1 MSELGVTA
9 ALNINDL
16 PFAADRTRAW
26 RELREAGE
34 AVSSGDEIILTSA
47 EAVEFAAKRPE
58 IFSSAR
64 AFDRL
69 GSPVPLVP
77 IAIDPPDH
85 TRFRRMLD
93 PFFSP
98 KKMAERE
105 SELRRQAGE
114 LIDAIV
120 ARGECD
126 VVTDLATPFPSQV
139 FLTLFGLPLADRD
152 RLVQWKD
159 AILQFTDPGATE
171 ATPEVMAHA
180 LELFTYLTEHIA
192 ERRANSTGSDMLT
205 QLIQDTEEGGMS
217 DNEILGLCFLFV
229 LAGLDTVT
237 SAVGFSLARLATDA
251 EMRHRIAND
260 LSLIP
265 AFIEDILRVDGPV
278 PFAPRVTTEE
288 VEVGGQGGAQGHHGH
303 AQLRQRRPRSAAV
316 PGRRRGSSRQQGR
329 ALRVRARTTP
339 LSGFTSGASR
349 TPTHPRGMAQPHTRI
364 HSGFRQAATDAVAY
378 RDDVAAIGAAEH
390 QTVVAG
396 SAALT
401 VARRLTRLSG

>member
-1 MSELGVTA
+1 MTELTVNGTM
-9 ALNINDL
+9 NINDL
-16 PFAADRTRAW
+16 PFAQDRSRAW

-34 AVSSGDEIILTSA
+34 AVASGDEIVLTSA
-47 EAVEFAAKRPE
+47 AAVEFAAKKPE

-69 GSPVPLVP
+69 GSPVPLIP

-98 KKMAERE
+98 RKMAERE
-105 SELRRQAGE
+105 PELRRQAGE

-120 ARGECD
+120 ANGDRCD
-126 VVTDLATPFPSQV
+126 IVPELATPFPSQV
-139 FLTLFGLPLADRD
+139 FLTLFGLPMADRD

-159 AILQFTDPGATE
+159 AILQFTDPSSSE

-192 ERRANSTGSDMLT
+192 ERRTNTTGSDMLT
-205 QLIQDTEEGGMS
+205 QLMQDTDDGVMS
-217 DNEILGLCFLFV
+217 DNEILGLCFMFV

-237 SAVGFSLARLATDA
+237 SAVGFSLAKLAGDA
-251 EMRHRIAND
+251 ELRRRVAAD
-260 LSLIP
+260 FSLIP

-288 VEVGGQGGAQGHHGH
+288 VEVAGRVVPKDTTVMLSYGSADRDPRRYEGADEVHLDSKAVHFAFGRGPHRCLGSHL
-303 AQLRQRRPRSAAV
+303 ARLELRLV
-316 PGRRRGSSRQQGR
+316 
-329 ALRVRARTTP
+329 LEEW
-339 LSGFTSGASR
+339 
-349 TPTHPRGMAQPHTRI
+349 HTRI
-364 HSGFRQAATDAVAY
+364 PDYSLLDGKQPQMPWPTGTMALQSVPLN
-378 RDDVAAIGAAEH
+378 IK
-390 QTVVAG
+390 
-396 SAALT
+396 SA
-401 VARRLTRLSG
+401 

>member
-1 MSELGVTA
+1 MTETA
-9 ALNINDL
+9 LNGTANINDL
-16 PFAADRTRAW
+16 PFGMDRSRAW

-34 AVSSGDEIILTSA
+34 AVTSGEEIVLTSA
-47 EAVEFAAKRPE
+47 SAVEFAAKNPE

-105 SELRRQAGE
+105 PELRRQAGE

-120 ARGECD
+120 ERGECD
-126 VVTDLATPFPSQV
+126 VVPDLATPFPSQV
-139 FLTLFGLPLADRD
+139 FLTLFGLPMADRD
-152 RLVQWKD
+152 KLVAWKD
-159 AILQFTDPGATE
+159 SILEFTDPSSAE
-171 ATPEVMAHA
+171 ATPEVLAHA

-192 ERRANSTGSDMLT
+192 ERRANTTGSDMLT
-205 QLIQDTEEGGMS
+205 QLMRDSEDDGGMS

-237 SAVGFSLARLATDA
+237 AAVGFSLAKLAGDA
-251 EMRHRIAND
+251 ELRHRISND
-260 LSLIP
+260 YSLIP
-265 AFIEDILRVDGPV
+265 AFIEDMLRVDGPV

-288 VEVGGQGGAQGHHGH
+288 VEVAGMVVPKDSTVMLSYGSADRDPRRYEDADNVHLDTKAVHFAFGRGPHRCLGSHLARLE
-303 AQLRQRRPRSAAV
+303 LRLILEEWHTRIPEYILADGNAPQITWPTGTMGFESV
-316 PGRRRGSSRQQGR
+316 P
-329 ALRVRARTTP
+329 LR
-339 LSGFTSGASR
+339 FTSG
-349 TPTHPRGMAQPHTRI
+349 
-364 HSGFRQAATDAVAY
+364 
-378 RDDVAAIGAAEH
+378 
-390 QTVVAG
+390 
-396 SAALT
+396 
-401 VARRLTRLSG
+401 

>member
-1 MSELGVTA
+1 MTELTVNGTM
-9 ALNINDL
+9 NINDL
-16 PFAADRTRAW
+16 PFAQDRSRAW

-34 AVSSGDEIILTSA
+34 AVSSGEEIVLTSA
-47 EAVEFAAKRPE
+47 AAVEFAAKKPE

-69 GSPVPLVP
+69 GSPVPLIP

-98 KKMAERE
+98 RKMAERE
-105 SELRRQAGE
+105 PELRRQAGE

-120 ARGECD
+120 ANGDQCD
-126 VVTDLATPFPSQV
+126 IVPDLATPFPSQV
-139 FLTLFGLPLADRD
+139 FLTLFGLPMADRD

-159 AILQFTDPGATE
+159 AILQFTDPSSAE

-192 ERRANSTGSDMLT
+192 ERRTDTTGSDMLT
-205 QLIQDTEEGGMS
+205 QLMQDTDDGVMS
-217 DNEILGLCFLFV
+217 DNEILGLCFMFV

-237 SAVGFSLARLATDA
+237 SAVGFSLAKLAGDA
-251 EMRHRIAND
+251 ELRRRVADD

-288 VEVGGQGGAQGHHGH
+288 VEVAGRVVPKDTTVMLSYGSADRDPRRYAGADEVHLDSKAVHFAFGRGPHRCLGSHL
-303 AQLRQRRPRSAAV
+303 ARLELR
-316 PGRRRGSSRQQGR
+316 
-329 ALRVRARTTP
+329 LI
-339 LSGFTSGASR
+339 LEEW
-349 TPTHPRGMAQPHTRI
+349 HTRI
-364 HSGFRQAATDAVAY
+364 PEYAL
-378 RDDVAAIGAAEH
+378 AEGKEP
-390 QTVVAG
+390 QMPWPTG
-396 SAALT
+396 TMALKS
-401 VARRLTRLSG
+401 VPLTFTP

>member
-1 MSELGVTA
+1 V
-9 ALNINDL
+9 
-16 PFAADRTRAW
+16 
-26 RELREAGE
+26 
-34 AVSSGDEIILTSA
+34 LTSA
-47 EAVEFAAKRPE
+47 AAVEFAAKRPE

-105 SELRRQAGE
+105 PELRRQAGE
-114 LIDAIV
+114 LIEAIV
-120 ARGECD
+120 ARGSCD
-126 VVTDLATPFPSQV
+126 VVPDLATPFPSQV
-139 FLTLFGLPLADRD
+139 FLTLFGLPLEDRD

-159 AILQFTDPGATE
+159 AILQFTDPSSTE

-192 ERRANSTGSDMLT
+192 ERRSSATGDDLLT
-205 QLIQDTEEGGMS
+205 QLIKDTSDGGMS

-237 SAVGFSLARLATDA
+237 SAVGFSLAKLAGDGELRRRVA
-251 EMRHRIAND
+251 D
-260 LSLIP
+260 DFSLIP

-288 VEVGGQGGAQGHHGH
+288 VEVAGRVLPKDTTVMLSYGSADRDP
-303 AQLRQRRPRSAAV
+303 LRYDNADEVHLDGKVAHFAFGRGPHRCLGSHLARLELRLILEEWHSRIPEYTLADGKEPTMPRPTGTMGLKAV
-316 PGRRRGSSRQQGR
+316 P
-329 ALRVRARTTP
+329 L
-339 LSGFTSGASR
+339 
-349 TPTHPRGMAQPHTRI
+349 
-364 HSGFRQAATDAVAY
+364 
-378 RDDVAAIGAAEH
+378 AI
-390 QTVVAG
+390 
-396 SAALT
+396 SPM
-401 VARRLTRLSG
+401 

>member
-1 MSELGVTA
+1 MMELDVAGTA
-9 ALNINDL
+9 NINDL
-16 PFAADRTRAW
+16 PFATDRSRAW

-34 AVSSGDEIILTSA
+34 AVTSGEEIVLTSA
-47 EAVEFAAKRPE
+47 SAVEFAAKKPE

-105 SELRRQAGE
+105 PELRRQAGE

-120 ARGECD
+120 AKGDCD
-126 VVTDLATPFPSQV
+126 VVPDLATPFPSQV
-139 FLTLFGLPLADRD
+139 FLTLFGLPMADRD

-159 AILQFTDPGATE
+159 SILEFTDPSSAE
-171 ATPEVMAHA
+171 ATPEVLAHA

-192 ERRANSTGSDMLT
+192 ERHADTTGSDMLT
-205 QLIQDTEEGGMS
+205 ELMQNSEDGGMS
-217 DNEILGLCFLFV
+217 DNEILGLCFMFV

-237 SAVGFSLARLATDA
+237 SAVGFSLAKLAGDA
-251 EMRHRIAND
+251 DLRHRISND
-260 LSLIP
+260 HSLIP

-288 VEVGGQGGAQGHHGH
+288 VEVAGRVVPKDTTVMLAYGSADRDPRRYQDADNVHLDSKAVHFAFGRGPHRCLGSHLARLE
-303 AQLRQRRPRSAAV
+303 LR
-316 PGRRRGSSRQQGR
+316 
-329 ALRVRARTTP
+329 LI
-339 LSGFTSGASR
+339 LEEW
-349 TPTHPRGMAQPHTRI
+349 HTRI
-364 HSGFRQAATDAVAY
+364 PEYTLADGKEPQMPWP
-378 RDDVAAIGAAEH
+378 
-390 QTVVAG
+390 AG
-396 SAALT
+396 TMGLESVPLT
-401 VARRLTRLSG
+401 FTP

>member
-1 MSELGVTA
+1 MTELDVAGTA
-9 ALNINDL
+9 NINDL
-16 PFAADRTRAW
+16 PFATDRSRAW

-34 AVSSGDEIILTSA
+34 AVTSGEEIVLTSA
-47 EAVEFAAKRPE
+47 SAVEFAAKKPE

-85 TRFRRMLD
+85 TRFRRILD

-105 SELRRQAGE
+105 PELRRQAGE

-120 ARGECD
+120 AKGDCD
-126 VVTDLATPFPSQV
+126 VVPDLATPFPSQV
-139 FLTLFGLPLADRD
+139 FLTLFGLPMADRD

-159 AILQFTDPGATE
+159 SILQFTDPSSAE
-171 ATPEVMAHA
+171 ATPEVLAHA

-192 ERRANSTGSDMLT
+192 ERRADTTGSDMLT
-205 QLIQDTEEGGMS
+205 ELMQNSEDGGMS
-217 DNEILGLCFLFV
+217 DNEILGLCFMFV

-237 SAVGFSLARLATDA
+237 SAVGFSLAKLAGDA
-251 EMRHRIAND
+251 DLRHRISND
-260 LSLIP
+260 HSLIP

-288 VEVGGQGGAQGHHGH
+288 VEVAGRVVPKDTTVMLAYGSADRDPRRYQDADNVHLDSKAVHFAFGRGPHRCLGSHLARLE
-303 AQLRQRRPRSAAV
+303 LR
-316 PGRRRGSSRQQGR
+316 
-329 ALRVRARTTP
+329 LI
-339 LSGFTSGASR
+339 LEEW
-349 TPTHPRGMAQPHTRI
+349 HTRI
-364 HSGFRQAATDAVAY
+364 PEYTLADGKEPQMPWP
-378 RDDVAAIGAAEH
+378 
-390 QTVVAG
+390 AG
-396 SAALT
+396 TMGLESVPLT
-401 VARRLTRLSG
+401 FTP

>member
-1 MSELGVTA
+1 MPELSVVRSV
-9 ALNINDL
+9 NVNDL
-16 PFAADRTRAW
+16 PFADDRSRAW

-34 AVSSGDEIILTSA
+34 AVNSGEEIVLTSA
-47 EAVEFAAKRPE
+47 AAVEFAAKRPE

-105 SELRRQAGE
+105 PELRRQAGE
-114 LIDAIV
+114 LIEAIV
-120 ARGECD
+120 ARGSCD
-126 VVTDLATPFPSQV
+126 VVPDLATPFPSQV
-139 FLTLFGLPLADRD
+139 FLTLFGLPLEDRD

-159 AILQFTDPGATE
+159 AILQFTDPSSTE

-192 ERRANSTGSDMLT
+192 ERRSSATGDDLLT
-205 QLIQDTEEGGMS
+205 QLIKDTSDGGMS

-237 SAVGFSLARLATDA
+237 SAVGFSLAKLAGDGELRRRVA
-251 EMRHRIAND
+251 D
-260 LSLIP
+260 DFSLIP

-288 VEVGGQGGAQGHHGH
+288 VEVAGRVLPKDTTVMLSYGSADRDP
-303 AQLRQRRPRSAAV
+303 LRYDNADEVHLDGKVAHFAFGRGPHRCLGSHLARLELRLILEEWHSRIPEYTLADGKEPTMPWPTGTMGLKAV
-316 PGRRRGSSRQQGR
+316 P
-329 ALRVRARTTP
+329 L
-339 LSGFTSGASR
+339 
-349 TPTHPRGMAQPHTRI
+349 
-364 HSGFRQAATDAVAY
+364 
-378 RDDVAAIGAAEH
+378 AI
-390 QTVVAG
+390 
-396 SAALT
+396 SPM
-401 VARRLTRLSG
+401 